1 MDLRSRG
8 ANRFNSKKSGGVGSP
23 FQNVTANSKIAMVNN
38 ALGNRSL
45 KRNQGSSVEVY
56 DYITQTAGT
65 IGTSQTLTFFSNV
78 NTKNFP
84 LTNVQQNQLQVGE
97 SLSVEYI
104 AFTRISQVTA
114 TGSITECTALVT
126 TVGGMNLGQFSFN
139 LDNSRIIKI
148 NSLIRTNS
156 VFNPKGTTGVSNL
169 YFPDTDLVIPPQISY
184 TLELRTPVNND
195 TIAAGTTI
203 SYGCHLFGTGSI
215 LNLKTNV

>member
-1 MDLRSRG
+1 MNNQTAFR
-8 ANRFNSKKSGGVGSP
+8 NI
-23 FQNVTANSKIAMVNN
+23 TANAKIALVNN
-38 ALGNRSL
+38 SLGNKAL
-45 KRNQGSSVEVY
+45 KKNQGSSVEVY

-65 IGTSQTLTFFSNV
+65 IGTSQTITFFANV

-114 TGSITECTALVT
+114 TGSVTECTALIT
-126 TVGGMNLGQFSFN
+126 TVAGMNLGQFSFS
-139 LDNSRIIKI
+139 LDNSRIIKN
-148 NSLIRTNS
+148 NSLIRSNS
-156 VFNPKGTTGVSNL
+156 IFNPKGTTGVSNL
-169 YFPDTDLVIPPQISY
+169 FFPDTDLVIPPQISY
-184 TLELRTPVNND
+184 TLELRVPINAD
-195 TIAAGTTI
+195 TIPVGTTI

>member
-1 MDLRSRG
+1 MNNQTAFR
-8 ANRFNSKKSGGVGSP
+8 NI
-23 FQNVTANSKIAMVNN
+23 TANAKIGLVNN
-38 ALGNRSL
+38 ALGNKAL

-65 IGTSQTLTFFSNV
+65 IGTSQTITFFANV

-114 TGSITECTALVT
+114 TGSVTECTALITSVT
-126 TVGGMNLGQFSFN
+126 GMNLGQFSFS
-139 LDNSRIIKI
+139 LDNSRIIKN
-148 NSLIRTNS
+148 NSLIRSNS
-156 VFNPKGTTGVSNL
+156 IFNPKGTTGVSNL
-169 YFPDTDLVIPPQISY
+169 FFPDTDLVIPPQISY
-184 TLELRTPVNND
+184 TLELRVPINAD
-195 TIAAGTTI
+195 TIPAGTTI
-203 SYGCHLFGTGSI
+203 SYGCHLFGTGAI

>member
-1 MDLRSRG
+1 MRIGQRKIGS
-8 ANRFNSKKSGGVGSP
+8 GVGSP

-84 LTNVQQNQLQVGE
+84 LTNVQQNTLQVGE

-114 TGSITECTALVT
+114 TGAITECTALVT
-126 TVGGMNLGQFSFN
+126 SVGGMNLGQFSFN

-169 YFPDTDLVIPPQISY
+169 FFPDTDLVIPPQISY

-215 LNLKTNV
+215 LKLKTNV